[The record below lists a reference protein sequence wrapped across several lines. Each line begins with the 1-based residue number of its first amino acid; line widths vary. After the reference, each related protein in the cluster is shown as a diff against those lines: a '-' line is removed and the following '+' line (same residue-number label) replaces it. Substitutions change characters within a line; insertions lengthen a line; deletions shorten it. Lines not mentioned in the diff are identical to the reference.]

1 LRIDWPSKEVQY
13 RVNYE
18 LPKRFFNKPVIGHI
32 CCDYLLKDGSFLP
45 LLKFLS
51 VKNTAKTAISQAI
64 ERETKHL
71 YLSNQIANH
80 SSSSL
85 TAYGSVKRSPIHAKK
100 FLLRRSLQNPNSWSD
115 LYLHDCASSILSQTA
130 PCKLEWGNLR

>member
-100 FLLRRSLQNPNSWSD
+100 FLLRRSLQNPT
-115 LYLHDCASSILSQTA
+115 LGQICTFMTA
-130 PCKLEWGNLR
+130 PAAFYLKRLLAS